1 MEFKTTEELFQ
12 RVVSEAWNN
21 EAFKAQLVANP
32 MDAIEELT
40 GQRIAIPEGKKFVV
54 RDQTD
59 SNVKYINI
67 PAANNME
74 DVELTEAELEAVS
87 GGTGDNALFCFPS
100 YPPQDII
107 IWKPGTGP
115 YDPGPSTG
123 DPLNPLP
130 DFNL

>member
-21 EAFKAQLVANP
+21 EAFKAQLMANP

-54 RDQTD
+54 NDQTD
-59 SNVKYINI
+59 TNVKYINI
-67 PAANNME
+67 PAANALE
-74 DVELTEAELEAVS
+74 DVELSEAELEAVS
-87 GGTGDNALFCFPS
+87 GGTGCFPT
-100 YPPQDII
+100 YPPGDII
-107 IWKPGTGP
+107 IIKPGTGP

-123 DPLNPLP
+123 DPSNPLP
-130 DFNL
+130 DFTL